1 MIPRVSLSQ
10 LLVVDRAVLCPV
22 CEEPCVTKTVKP
34 RVPPPPFASLL
45 QAAQTYQQPSVDP
58 CDMDKTNFGQCLQ
71 NNNNDVTACQF
82 VFEALQT
89 CQLESKKNYN

>member
-1 MIPRVSLSQ
+1 MDTQSAPCCARVVSL
-10 LLVVDRAVLCPV
+10 C
-22 CEEPCVTKTVKP
+22 
-34 RVPPPPFASLL
+34 

-58 CDMDKTNFGQCLQ
+58 CDMDKQNFGQCLQ

-89 CQLESKKNYN
+89 CQLEAKKNYN